1 VKDPTFILV
10 HGAWSGSWCWR
21 ELERTLDEFHVA
33 SRSVNL
39 PSARLGAEVATD
51 LFNDA
56 QHVAQAA
63 DDLDHVVL
71 VGHSYGGAVISEAA
85 PLMRGLQ
92 QLIYIAALV
101 PNKGESAAEAGRAV
115 RVRTELDDAIEVDGD
130 YLRLN
135 KTRARSALFGQC
147 DVSVQEWAIQRLTTQ
162 TIASFRSL
170 RTSDSTGA
178 ASLYIKCRS
187 DRAIDPGLQNV
198 MATRCDE
205 HVELE
210 SDHSPFLSHP
220 LEIAHAML
228 D

>member
-1 VKDPTFILV
+1 MKTPTFILV

-21 ELERTLDEFHVA
+21 ELEQTLEEFHVE

-39 PSARLGAEVATD
+39 PSARLGTQVTTD
-51 LFNDA
+51 LASDA
-56 QHVAQAA
+56 QKVAEAA
-63 DDLDHVVL
+63 KGLDDVVL

-85 PLMRGLQ
+85 PFVPGLH

-101 PNKGESAAEAGRAV
+101 PNKGESATDAGRAV

-135 KTRARSALFGQC
+135 KVRARSALFGQC
-147 DVSVQEWAIQRLTTQ
+147 EDSIQEWAVQRLTTQ
-162 TIASFRSL
+162 TIASFRTL
-170 RTSDSTGA
+170 RTSESTGA